1 MNMKECLKRNS
12 KTIKTLFII
21 FLMFILST
29 THAYGKPK
37 VRVNKK
43 IQKSPPVEK
52 AAPYKAFIVTEASTG
67 KMLDGENI
75 RERRAPASVTKLM
88 LAYIVMDKLNKK
100 EISLTDKITVSKEAS
115 KIGGSQVYLKE
126 GEVFTLEELMK
137 AVLVASGNDAAYA
150 VAEFVAGSKDE
161 FIKLMNEKAKALGM
175 NDTEFH
181 SVHGLPPSKG
191 EKEDLTSCYD
201 LAILAR
207 ELLKY
212 PKIIEWTSIKTEG
225 FRDGKFIMNN
235 HNKLLTK
242 MPGIVDGLK
251 TGYYRDT
258 GFNIVATGKKESL
271 RFIVVVMGSPTAN
284 IRDEVAIEKFKKA
297 FSQYRIVNVV
307 KKGEVIDKD
316 IFLIDGKYRK
326 IKGVTNASFTY
337 PVPNDKK
344 DSIKREI
351 VVYDKVKGEVREG
364 QKLGEVIVKMDDQV
378 VAKVDIVSP
387 VYVPKANLFTRF
399 IRRLGLNI

>member
-1 MNMKECLKRNS
+1 MDRMKRL
-12 KTIKTLFII
+12 II
-21 FLMFILST
+21 IILIVFFSASF
-29 THAYGKPK
+29 AYAKPK
-37 VRVNKK
+37 LPVHKK
-43 IQKSPPVEK
+43 VQKDLTTEKVE
-52 AAPYKAFIVTEASTG
+52 PYKAFIVTEASTG

-75 RERRAPASVTKLM
+75 HEKRPPASITKLM
-88 LAYIVMDKLNKK
+88 LAYVVMDKLNKK
-100 EISLTDKITVSKEAS
+100 EISLTDKITVSKEAA

-137 AVLVASGNDAAYA
+137 ATLIASGNDAAYA
-150 VAEFVAGSKDE
+150 VAEFVAGSKEE

-175 NDTEFH
+175 NDTEFN

-191 EKEDLTSCYD
+191 QKEDLSSCYD

-212 PKIIEWTSIKTEG
+212 PKIIEWTSLKTET

-242 MPGIVDGLK
+242 MPDIVDGLK
-251 TGYYRDT
+251 TGYYRET
-258 GFNIVATGKKESL
+258 GYNIVATGKKGDL
-271 RFIVVVMGSPTAN
+271 RFIVVVLGSPTAKV
-284 IRDEVAIEKFKKA
+284 RDDIAMEKFKKA
-297 FSQYRIVNVV
+297 FAQYKIINVV

-316 IFLIDGKYRK
+316 IYLVDGKYRK
-326 IKGVTNASFTY
+326 IRGITNAGFVC

-344 DSIKREI
+344 DAIKKEI
-351 VVYDKVKGEVREG
+351 VIQEKVKGEVKEG
-364 QKLGEVIVKMDDQV
+364 QKLGEVVIKMDNNV
-378 VAKVDIVSP
+378 IARVDIVSP
-387 VYVPKANLFTRF
+387 VFVPKANLFTRI

>member
-1 MNMKECLKRNS
+1 MNMRGNLKGDKKLLKR
-12 KTIKTLFII
+12 LFILTII
-21 FLMFILST
+21 FVFCASY
-29 THAYGKPK
+29 AYGKPK
-37 VRVNKK
+37 IRTPKK
-43 IQKSPPVEK
+43 GQERPPLEKVE
-52 AAPYKAFIVTEASTG
+52 PYKAFIVTEALTG
-67 KMLDGENI
+67 KMVDGENI
-75 RERRAPASVTKLM
+75 HEKRAPASVTKLM
-88 LAYIVMDKLNKK
+88 LAYVVLDKLNKK
-100 EISLTDKITVSKEAS
+100 EINLADKITVSREAS

-137 AVLVASGNDAAYA
+137 ATLVASGNDAAYA
-150 VAEFVAGSKDE
+150 IAEYVAGSKDE

-191 EKEDLTSCYD
+191 EKEDLSSCHD

-242 MPGIVDGLK
+242 MPDIVDGLK

-258 GFNIVATGKKESL
+258 GFNIVATGKKGDL
-271 RFIVVVMGSPTAN
+271 RFIVVVLGSPTAK
-284 IRDEVAIEKFKKA
+284 IRDDVAMEKFKKA
-297 FSQYRIVNVV
+297 FAQYRIVNVV
-307 KKGEVIDKD
+307 KKGEVIDKEV
-316 IFLIDGKYRK
+316 FLVDGKYRK
-326 IKGVTNASFTY
+326 IKGVTNAGFAY
-337 PVPNDKK
+337 PVPNEKK
-344 DSIKREI
+344 DSIKKEI
-351 VVYDKVKGEVREG
+351 IVQEKIKGEVREG
-364 QKLGEVIVKMDDQV
+364 QKIGEVVIKMDDSV
-378 VAKVDIVSP
+378 LARVDIVSP
-387 VYVPKANLFTRF
+387 AYVPKANLFTRI